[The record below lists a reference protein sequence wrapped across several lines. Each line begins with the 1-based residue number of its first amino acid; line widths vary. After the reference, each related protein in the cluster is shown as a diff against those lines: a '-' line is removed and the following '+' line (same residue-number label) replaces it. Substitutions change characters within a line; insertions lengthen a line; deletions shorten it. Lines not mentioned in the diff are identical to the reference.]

1 MSDALNITFAQ
12 LNITVGDLKTSSRK
26 ILETLDNAKN
36 SDLVVFPEL
45 YLTGYSPEDMVLNK
59 GFLKDVANAADSI
72 LAATE
77 DAPPFLLPL
86 PVEDNGHI
94 YNSVYFCKNGKVE
107 QVIYKQ
113 RLPYTSVFDEKRI
126 FTAGINDKPIT
137 LKGHKIGV
145 LICEDLWGPEVCAAL
160 KENGAES
167 LIALNASPYEDIKM
181 QKRLDVI
188 HARISETGLPLA
200 YLNILGAQDD
210 LIFDG
215 NSLVMNARGE
225 ITYQIPAFEESV
237 DTFIFPDTEKLSPIT
252 EISREESLYKAC
264 CLGLRDYVHKNGFEG
279 IVLGLSGGIDSAL
292 SMAIAVD
299 SLGAENVKAVMMPSP
314 FTSEES
320 LSDAKACADALG
332 VSLDTIKIGHLM
344 EELENTLPQLTGLAH
359 ENMQSRLRGL
369 ILMSLSNQ
377 YPKYMV
383 LSTGNKSEVAVGYAT
398 LYGDMCGG
406 YNAIKDLYKTDVFA
420 LSRWRNTKSQVIPE
434 NIITKAPTAELR
446 ADQKDEDSLP
456 PYPVLDKILHML
468 MEEDMPTSDI
478 IEAGYEKDT
487 VLKVFSLLKQAE
499 YKRRQAAP
507 GPKLSAKAFGRDRR
521 YPITNKYIEDLS

>member
-1 MSDALNITFAQ
+1 M
-12 LNITVGDLKTSSRK
+12 R
-26 ILETLDNAKN
+26 
-36 SDLVVFPEL
+36 
-45 YLTGYSPEDMVLNK
+45 
-59 GFLKDVANAADSI
+59 
-72 LAATE
+72 
-77 DAPPFLLPL
+77 
-86 PVEDNGHI
+86 
-94 YNSVYFCKNGKVE
+94 
-107 QVIYKQ
+107 
-113 RLPYTSVFDEKRI
+113 
-126 FTAGINDKPIT
+126 
-137 LKGHKIGV
+137 
-145 LICEDLWGPEVCAAL
+145 
-160 KENGAES
+160 
-167 LIALNASPYEDIKM
+167 
-181 QKRLDVI
+181 
-188 HARISETGLPLA
+188 
-200 YLNILGAQDD
+200 
-210 LIFDG
+210 
-215 NSLVMNARGE
+215 
-225 ITYQIPAFEESV
+225 
-237 DTFIFPDTEKLSPIT
+237 
-252 EISREESLYKAC
+252 
-264 CLGLRDYVHKNGFEG
+264 
-279 IVLGLSGGIDSAL
+279 
-292 SMAIAVD
+292 
-299 SLGAENVKAVMMPSP
+299 KAVNLMNKNLHIS
-314 FTSEES
+314 TLVLLIIS
-320 LSDAKACADALG
+320 LLFF
-332 VSLDTIKIGHLM
+332 VSCTKSTKDDTIKIGHLM

-521 YPITNKYIEDLS
+521 YPITNKYSEDLS